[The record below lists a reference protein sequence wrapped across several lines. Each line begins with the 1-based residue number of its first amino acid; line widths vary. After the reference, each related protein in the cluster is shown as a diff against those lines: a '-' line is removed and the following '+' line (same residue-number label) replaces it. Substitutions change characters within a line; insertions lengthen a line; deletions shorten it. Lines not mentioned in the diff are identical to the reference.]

1 MRIGIDARL
10 LSTKIRGT
18 ARYLSNL
25 IEYLPQFDNQNDYF
39 IFQYEDVSRENEFY
53 KYIPIKKSKLPRQI
67 YEHYWLN
74 FVLPKLIS
82 ESRIDIFFTPY
93 IFVPLFKKNWKNV
106 ITVLDSLTI
115 VCKEYYSFHYR
126 KYLGILVPPSIKR
139 SDKIITI
146 SNSAMQDIIKYYDV
160 LPEKIQ
166 FSHLWIDEKY
176 KPIDLSS
183 NEKKE
188 LMEKYGLPEKFIL
201 FVSVLEERKNI
212 TGILKVS
219 DLLLKR
225 GIDIKIVF
233 VGREGFGFNK
243 IANTFKENSDRF
255 IHLKDID
262 DKDLVS
268 IYNLATLFFFPTHY
282 EGFGLP
288 PLEAMQCGLPV
299 MASNNSSLPEVV
311 GDGGILGEADDYEF
325 FADKIALLLND
336 KNYYKSLKQKAI
348 KQSEK
353 FTAENHVTKLVKIF
367 NSFSNK

>member
-25 IEYLPQFDNQNDYF
+25 IEYLPQFDKKNEYF
-39 IFQYEDVSRENEFY
+39 IFQYEDVSRDNQFY
-53 KYIPIKKSKLPRQI
+53 KYIPIEKSKLPRQI

-74 FVLPKLIS
+74 FVLPKQIS
-82 ESRIDIFFTPY
+82 KQQIDIFFTPY
-93 IFVPLFKKNWKNV
+93 IFVPLLKKNWKNV
-106 ITVLDSLTI
+106 ITIHDSLTK

-126 KYLGILVPPSIKR
+126 KYLDLLVPPSVKR
-139 SDKIITI
+139 SDKIITV
-146 SNSAMQDIIKYYDV
+146 SKSARQDIIKYYDV
-160 LPEKIQ
+160 SPEKIQ
-166 FSHLWIDEKY
+166 HLHLWTDEKY
-176 KPIDLSS
+176 KSIELNLD
-183 NEKKE
+183 EKKE

-225 GIDIKIVF
+225 GVEIKIVF
-233 VGREGFGFNK
+233 VGREGFGFDK
-243 IANTFKENSDRF
+243 IADKFNSMSDRF
-255 IHLKDID
+255 IRLKDID

-288 PLEAMQCGLPV
+288 PLEAIKCGLPV
-299 MASNNSSLPEVV
+299 VASNNSSIPEVV

-325 FADKIALLLND
+325 FAEKIVLLLND
-336 KNYYKSLKQKAI
+336 KNYYTSLKQKAI
-348 KQSEK
+348 KQAEK
-353 FTAENHVTKLVKIF
+353 FTAENHITKLVKIF
-367 NSFSNK
+367 NSI